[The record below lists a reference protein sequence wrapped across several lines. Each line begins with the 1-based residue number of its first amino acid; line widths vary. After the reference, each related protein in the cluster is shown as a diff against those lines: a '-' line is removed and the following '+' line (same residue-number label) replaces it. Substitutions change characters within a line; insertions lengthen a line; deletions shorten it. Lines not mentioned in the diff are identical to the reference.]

1 MLRGLGFDP
10 YVAAQVQSILDLN
23 GEIIGELKRSDF
35 FLFIDFRREEV
46 ATGQCRGSLFTHQEA
61 AIAYSLG
68 FQKMLFLRQRGVRSE
83 GMLAY
88 IVSNVPC
95 FDRHTDVVQ
104 SARQAVFQAGWV
116 STYSRNLIVSN
127 LRWSRQVNYRDHTGA
142 ISVQILHADI
152 ENHRPDI
159 GSVGTVARLSA
170 LMVNGNR
177 VESPDKSHL
186 KVSGQPGY
194 AQTILPGSHGA
205 FDFLALALGQPHTL
219 ILNSALDV
227 RPRGALIGEPGD
239 YILEYEVFAPGLPV
253 LTFGVEVSLLPRGIG
268 NVLTTAGA
276 HLRGDPGPIVYSAD
290 SFVFG

>member
-46 ATGQCRGSLFTHQEA
+46 EADQWRGSLFTHQEA

-95 FDRHTDVVQ
+95 FDRHADVVQ
-104 SARQAVFQAGWV
+104 SARQAIFQAGWV
-116 STYSRNLIVSN
+116 PAYSRNLIVSN
-127 LRWSRQVNYRDHTGA
+127 LRWGRQVNYRDHTGE
-142 ISVQILHADI
+142 ISVQILHGDI
-152 ENHRPDI
+152 ENRRPDV
-159 GSVGTVARLSA
+159 GSVGAVARLSA
-170 LMVNGNR
+170 YIANGNR
-177 VESPDKSHL
+177 LESPDKSHL

-205 FDFLALALGQPHTL
+205 FDFLALALGRPHTL
-219 ILNSALDV
+219 TLNSALDV
-227 RPRGALIGEPGD
+227 RPRGTLIDEPGD

-253 LTFGVEVSLLPRGIG
+253 LAFGVEIRLLPLGIG
-268 NVLTTAGA
+268 NVLTAAGA
-276 HLRGDPGPIVYSAD
+276 RLRGDTGSILYSAD